1 MSMWQIQRAG
11 VVISIHLKSKA
22 AQEFL
27 GPIVDGLHATQV
39 SSVRD
44 IQLVVDG
51 EAGDWT
57 LTDHEDNF
65 ERKLKLDGDL
75 IYHFTDRIVFHVANN
90 AKDVHCIHAAAVAY
104 KDGVIVVPAH
114 SGAGKSTFTTWLV
127 ANGFDYITDEL
138 ILIDKDLK
146 IDGIGRPI
154 QIKANGI
161 EAITPLLTNNNY
173 ARGNMANAVPVACLG
188 GKIVEPGSNRLAAFV
203 FPRFERDSGFSFAQ
217 LSSAEAGLNLM
228 NNHVNARNLE
238 DHGFRAMMGLIRTT
252 PRYSLKYGGF
262 ADLPNDFAQQF
273 KALCTDT

>member
-1 MSMWQIQRAG
+1 MWHIQRAG
-11 VVISIHLKSKA
+11 VEISVRLKSKDA
-22 AQEFL
+22 EEFL
-27 GPIVDGLHATQV
+27 QPILEGLQATK
-39 SSVRD
+39 VRSMRGKRIVVGGKPGSWVLIDRDND
-44 IQLVVDG
+44 I
-51 EAGDWT
+51 
-57 LTDHEDNF
+57 

-90 AKDVHCIHAAAVAY
+90 AKDVHCIHAAAVGF
-104 KDGVIVVPAH
+104 KGGVIIVPAH

-161 EAITPLLTNNNY
+161 DAIKPLLTSSHY
-173 ARGNMANAVPVACLG
+173 ARGNMANAVPVDCLG
-188 GKIVEPGSNRLAAFV
+188 GQVVKPGSNRLAAFV
-203 FPRFERDSGFSFAQ
+203 FPRFERDSGFNFTQ

-238 DHGFRAMMGLIRTT
+238 DHGFRAMMALIRAT

-262 ADLPNDFAQQF
+262 ADLPNDFAEQLKQ
-273 KALCTDT
+273 LCTAT